1 MAENPDELLR
11 RAAARPHGGP
21 DLDRLRARA
30 ARRRK
35 LRRTG
40 AALSAVAVLG
50 VGSAAAVTLSAP
62 GDDEISLQEPATPAA
77 SPTPEATPSPLD
89 HPDDDLVPETD
100 AVPGEG
106 SEPDADAEADSDTED
121 DEPPFY
127 ANTEPDERPGATDQ
141 EMAVLSRVRVGAH
154 DGYDRVVWEF
164 SEGDRPRVR
173 VEYVDEPRQPGSG
186 DPVDVA
192 GSAYLRLI
200 AEFATDRGAELYA
213 PGAEPYEGPSRLDGG
228 NAQVVREVVS
238 LGDFEA
244 NMQWAIGVDQERP
257 FRIRVLEDPLRI
269 AVDVR
274 HR

>member
-1 MAENPDELLR
+1 MAENPDELLH

-30 ARRRK
+30 ARRRT

-40 AALSAVAVLG
+40 AALGAVVVLG

-77 SPTPEATPSPLD
+77 SPTPEARPSPLD
-89 HPDDDLVPETD
+89 RPDDDLVPETD
-100 AVPGEG
+100 AFPGEG
-106 SEPDADAEADSDTED
+106 SDPDGNAEPDTED
-121 DEPPFY
+121 AEPPFS
-127 ANTEPDERPGATDQ
+127 ANSEPDERPGAPDQ

-213 PGAEPYEGPSRLDGG
+213 PDAQPYEGPQRLDGG
-228 NAQVVREVVS
+228 AARVVQEVVS

-244 NMQWAIGVDQERP
+244 NMQWALGVDQERP
-257 FRIRVLEDPLRI
+257 FRVRVLESPLRI
-269 AVDVR
+269 VVDVR

>member
-1 MAENPDELLR
+1 MAENPDELLH
-11 RAAARPHGGP
+11 RAAARPHDGP
-21 DLDRLRARA
+21 DIDRLRARA
-30 ARRRK
+30 TRRRR

-40 AALSAVAVLG
+40 AALGTAAVLG
-50 VGSAAAVTLSAP
+50 MGSAAAVTLSAP
-62 GDDEISLQEPATPAA
+62 GDDEISLQEPEDSAA

-89 HPDDDLVPETD
+89 RPDDDLVPETD
-100 AVPGEG
+100 AFPGEG
-106 SEPDADAEADSDTED
+106 SDPEADSDTED
-121 DEPPFY
+121 DELPFY

-141 EMAVLSRVRVGAH
+141 EMAVLSQVRVGAH

-186 DPVDVA
+186 NPVDVA
-192 GSAYLRLI
+192 GDAHLRLI

-213 PGAEPYEGPSRLDGG
+213 PGAQPYEGPQRLDGG
-228 NAQVVREVVS
+228 NAQAVREVVS

-257 FRIRVLEDPLRI
+257 FRIRMLEDPLRI

-274 HR
+274 HQ

>member
-1 MAENPDELLR
+1 MAENPDELLH
-11 RAAARPHGGP
+11 RAAARPHGDP
-21 DLDRLRARA
+21 DVDRLRARA

-40 AALSAVAVLG
+40 AALGAIAVLG

-62 GDDEISLQEPATPAA
+62 GNDEISLQEPADLAA

-89 HPDDDLVPETD
+89 RPDDDLVPEAD
-100 AVPGEG
+100 AIPGEG
-106 SEPDADAEADSDTED
+106 SDPDGGADSDTEG

-141 EMAVLSRVRVGAH
+141 EMAVLSRVRVGTH

-186 DPVDVA
+186 NAVDVA
-192 GSAYLRLI
+192 GGAYLRLI

-257 FRIRVLEDPLRI
+257 FRIRMLEDPLRI